1 MKHLKIYILA
11 ALTLLLCL
19 LAVACQV
26 DLVRPPAQEETSAAT
41 TTPSPFLPDGFRRD
55 WYEKKVEDTLQQRI
69 LNAPEDEQFY
79 VIIIHDGPTEE
90 QINAVIE
97 ERWQIMKNIQSGSE
111 PSQETDYTLPREG
124 DGIRNRIA
132 LERDVAREMHLK
144 SAYRVTDE
152 FFPDENQIIYISM
165 FTSQISAYATR
176 EQIRALS
183 QSPLVLFVQDG
194 ESRKVTSTY

>member
-1 MKHLKIYILA
+1 MKHLKFYILI

-19 LAVACQV
+19 LAAACQV
-26 DLVRPPAQEETSAAT
+26 DLVRPPAEDEASAAT
-41 TTPSPFLPDGFRRD
+41 TTPSPFLPDGFRQD
-55 WYEKKVEDTLQQRI
+55 WYEKKVEDTLHQR
-69 LNAPEDEQFY
+69 LLTAPEDEQFY
-79 VIIIHDGPTEE
+79 VIIIHDGPTRE
-90 QINAVIE
+90 QIDAVIE

-144 SAYRVTDE
+144 AAYRVTDE
-152 FFPDENQIIYISM
+152 FFPDESQISYISM
-165 FTSQISAYATR
+165 FTPQIFAYATR

-183 QSPLVLFVQDG
+183 QSPLVLSVQDG
-194 ESRKVTSTY
+194 ESRKVSSTY